1 MRARTDAAAANPEP
15 AAPARAA
22 GSPDSPADP
31 APAEPPAEPAPPA
44 PPPGFA
50 EDVRRGLTS
59 SPKWLTPK
67 YFYDDLGSRL
77 FEAICALP
85 EYYPTRT
92 EAAIL
97 ARHGGAIVDRLPGP
111 LRLVELGSGDSAKS
125 RLIIE
130 PLLARQPQ
138 GVRYVPV
145 DISASALERSA
156 AELRREY
163 PGLTVDPREGDYLQG
178 LDVLAGV
185 TAADGART
193 LVLFLGSTLGNLAPA
208 AALELVAGVRAG
220 LAPGDA
226 LLLGLDLKKSA
237 EILIPAYDDSIG
249 LTAAFNL
256 NLLGRINRELGGRFD
271 PRSFSHRAVWNDEHG
286 RIEMHLVSRR
296 AQRVLIDALGL
307 EVRFEEGESILS
319 ECSYKFDRA
328 QVERLAAEAGF
339 EVGGSWTDERELFAS
354 FLLVAR

>member
-1 MRARTDAAAANPEP
+1 MSVQPVSASAPESDPSEP
-15 AAPARAA
+15 ASSETA
-22 GSPDSPADP
+22 G
-31 APAEPPAEPAPPA
+31 EPAQPETVDA
-44 PPPGFA
+44 FA

-59 SPKWLTPK
+59 SPKWLLPK

-92 EAAIL
+92 EASIL
-97 ARHGGAIVDRLPGP
+97 ARHGGAMVDGLPGP

-125 RLIIE
+125 RLIIQ
-130 PLLARQPQ
+130 PLLARQPE
-138 GVRYVPV
+138 GLLYVPV

-163 PGLTVDPREGDYLQG
+163 PGLVVEPHAGDYLQG
-178 LDVLAGV
+178 LDVLAEV
-185 TAADGART
+185 AAGDGTKT

-208 AALELVAGVRAG
+208 AALELVAGIRRS

-226 LLLGLDLKKSA
+226 LLLGLDLKKSE
-237 EILIPAYDDSIG
+237 EILVPAYDDPIG

-256 NLLGRINRELGGRFD
+256 NLLGRINRELGGTFD
-271 PRSFSHRAVWNDEHG
+271 LRAFAHRARWNAEHG
-286 RIEMHLVSRR
+286 RIEIHLVSRR
-296 AQRVLIDALGL
+296 AQRVRIESLDL
-307 EVRFEEGESILS
+307 EVELDQGETILS

-339 EVGGSWTDERELFAS
+339 AVEGSWTDERGLFAS